1 MGLTL
6 AATEAQE
13 HGGVDDRDT
22 FLHRVRDLLNIH
34 TGIIPVFPTYQQVM
48 RMLIRSGTHS
58 HGFQLFSLFPLLEWD
73 FLVRVWSPFLSGF

>member
-34 TGIIPVFPTYQQVM
+34 TGTLSFSPNLQAGNWNANTYFVS
-48 RMLIRSGTHS
+48 I
-58 HGFQLFSLFPLLEWD
+58 
-73 FLVRVWSPFLSGF
+73 LSSSI

>member
-1 MGLTL
+1 VGLTL

-34 TGIIPVFPTYQQVM
+34 TG
-48 RMLIRSGTHS
+48 ML
-58 HGFQLFSLFPLLEWD
+58 SLFPNLQSGNVKFFCVQLLSVSSLLHWI
-73 FLVRVWSPFLSGF
+73 RVVKLISPSSMLCR

>member
-34 TGIIPVFPTYQQVM
+34 TGI
-48 RMLIRSGTHS
+48 
-58 HGFQLFSLFPLLEWD
+58 LFLPLNLLTGNED
-73 FLVRVWSPFLSGF
+73 GHKALLCPCGV